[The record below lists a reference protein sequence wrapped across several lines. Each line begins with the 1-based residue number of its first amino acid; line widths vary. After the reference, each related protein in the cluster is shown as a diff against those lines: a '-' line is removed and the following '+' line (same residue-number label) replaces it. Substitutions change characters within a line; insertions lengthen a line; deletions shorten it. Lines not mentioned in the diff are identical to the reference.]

1 LYSSSDVGRRILLRL
16 RVETK
21 WDEKI
26 KMAAVRRFFPAGI
39 NDFAMAN
46 EGA

>member
-1 LYSSSDVGRRILLRL
+1 LYSSPDVGRRILLRL

-21 WDEKI
+21 RDEKI
-26 KMAAVRRFFPAGI
+26 KMAAARRCFSAGL